1 LRRASCRPPSPRRW
15 DEAAICQ
22 NAGLKSSEIAGI
34 AEAQRVARK
43 EVGMHRFFRTRV
55 ARGRL
60 ACAGLAIV
68 SLLVAIGCAS
78 IAHGSRQ
85 AIEIR
90 SSPPGA
96 RVLIKG
102 RDTGI
107 TPAVVSVKRKDSSVV
122 LRLEKDGY
130 KPVEITLKRATSR
143 WVAGDIAWSA
153 GQFVNQGYSS
163 TGQAAAGA
171 VATLAIGVGVDAL
184 TGAAY
189 KQVPGEVHVTL
200 EELPRKP

>member
-1 LRRASCRPPSPRRW
+1 MCCFLRTPA
-15 DEAAICQ
+15 
-22 NAGLKSSEIAGI
+22 
-34 AEAQRVARK
+34 
-43 EVGMHRFFRTRV
+43 

-60 ACAGLAIV
+60 ACAGVAIV
-68 SLLVAIGCAS
+68 SLVLAIGCAS

-85 AIEIR
+85 GIEIS

-102 RDTGI
+102 KDTGV
-107 TPAVVSVKRKDSSVV
+107 TPAVVHVKRKDATVV

-130 KPVEITLKRATSR
+130 KPVEITLKRGMSR

-153 GQFVNQGYSS
+153 AQFVNQGYSS
-163 TGQAAAGA
+163 TGQAAVGA

-200 EELPRKP
+200 EELPRVP